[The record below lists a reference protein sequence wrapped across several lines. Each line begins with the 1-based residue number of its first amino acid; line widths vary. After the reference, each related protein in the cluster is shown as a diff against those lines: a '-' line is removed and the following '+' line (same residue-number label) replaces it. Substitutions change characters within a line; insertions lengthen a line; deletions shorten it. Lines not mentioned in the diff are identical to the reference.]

1 MLMPPGGRA
10 HRRIQM
16 LREILGM
23 FGLSVNEA
31 KSDFVLRD
39 RHEHLG
45 LVIDLKKRAFSL
57 SFNKV

>member
-1 MLMPPGGRA
+1 
-10 HRRIQM
+10 M
-16 LREILGM
+16 LRKILGM

-39 RHEHLG
+39 RREHLG